1 MKRSLWLNALLLVAV
16 AGLGLFVYLRPKSD
30 APAEHALSTLKPE
43 DIGSIRIE
51 REGAAAVVLERKQD
65 AWFLVAP
72 LAARADDFAVQRLLA
87 IVQAKAA
94 HRLAATD
101 LARFDLERP
110 QARLMVDGQSFAF
123 GVVSEV
129 AREQY
134 VLTGNAVYAVDPRYG
149 MALPGNA
156 AALISRRLLA
166 PGEVPV
172 RIEVSGFSVTQRD
185 GRSVLAPAPGES
197 SQDDLNRWV
206 DEWRLAT
213 ASRVEPHA
221 KGKPRGEIRLE
232 FKDGT
237 RLALGILAREPE
249 LVLLRP
255 DERLQYHFFAEVAK
269 RLLSPPGSA
278 RDERAGKK

>member
-30 APAEHALSTLKPE
+30 APAEHALSALKPE
-43 DIGSIRIE
+43 EVGSIRIE

-110 QARLMVDGQSFAF
+110 QARLIIGGQSFAF
-123 GVVSEV
+123 GMVSEV

-185 GRSVLAPAPGES
+185 GRWVLAPAPGES

-213 ASRVEPHA
+213 ALRVEPYA
-221 KGKPRGEIRLE
+221 KGKIQGEIKLQL
-232 FKDGT
+232 KNGGK
-237 RLALGILAREPE
+237 LALGVLSREPE
-249 LVLLRP
+249 LVVLRP
-255 DERLQYHFFAEVAK
+255 DEKLQYHFVAEVAK
-269 RLLSPPGSA
+269 RLLAPPGSA

>member
-1 MKRSLWLNALLLVAV
+1 MKQSLWVNALLLVAV

-30 APAEHALSTLKPE
+30 APAEHALSALKPE
-43 DIGSIRIE
+43 AVGSIRIE

-172 RIEVSGFSVTQRD
+172 RIEGSGFSVTQRD
-185 GRSVLAPAPGES
+185 GRWVLAPAPGES

-206 DEWRLAT
+206 DEWRLAS
-213 ASRVEPHA
+213 AVRVEPYT
-221 KGKPRGEIRLE
+221 KGKVQAEIRVSLKE
-232 FKDGT
+232 SGT
-237 RLALGILAREPE
+237 LSLGILAREPE

-255 DERLQYHFFAEVAK
+255 DERLVYYFFAESAK
-269 RLLSPPGSA
+269 RLLAPPGTKQ
-278 RDERAGKK
+278 EKP

>member
-30 APAEHALSTLKPE
+30 APAEHALSALKPE
-43 DIGSIRIE
+43 EVGSIRIE

-110 QARLMVDGQSFAF
+110 PARLIIGGQSFGF

-134 VLTGNAVYAVDPRYG
+134 VLTGDAVYAVNPRYG

-185 GRSVLAPAPGES
+185 GRWVLAPAPGEP

-206 DEWRLAT
+206 DDWRLAT
-213 ASRVEPHA
+213 AIRVEPYA
-221 KGKPRGEIRLE
+221 KGKPRGEIKLE
-232 FKDGT
+232 LENSGK
-237 RLALGILAREPE
+237 LALGILGREPE

-255 DERLQYHFFAEVAK
+255 DEKLQYHFLAEIAN
-269 RLLSPPGSA
+269 RLLSPPGA
-278 RDERAGKK
+278 ANK